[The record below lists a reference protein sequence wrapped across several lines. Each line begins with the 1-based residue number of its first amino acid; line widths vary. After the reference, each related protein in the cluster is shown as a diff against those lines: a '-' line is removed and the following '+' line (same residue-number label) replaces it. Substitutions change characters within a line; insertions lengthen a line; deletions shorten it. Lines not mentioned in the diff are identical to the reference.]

1 MSELTGLREL
11 ATLAAKEHIR
21 GRSFKRSAIL
31 TPFTQMLEALERWP
45 KPEDRGYLRAMLKNE
60 VSAHIER
67 AASPYKLSPQR
78 KQAVYTYVDR
88 FFDLLLDQEHHGN
101 PQHLLDRARLLRG
114 AYLIFFREAVPPRQQ
129 AAIDTEEE
137 TPPEELD
144 AEVGSC

>member
-11 ATLAAKEHIR
+11 ATLAAREHVQ

-31 TPFTQMLEALERWP
+31 TPFTQMIEALERWP

-67 AASPYKLSPQR
+67 ALPPPYKLTPR
-78 KQAVYTYVDR
+78 RTQAIYTYVDR
-88 FFDLLLDQEHHGN
+88 FFDVLLNQEHHGN
-101 PQHLLDRARLLRG
+101 AQHLLERARLLKG

-129 AAIDTEEE
+129 AAIDSAED

-144 AEVGSC
+144 AEADS